1 MNEFHPQLN
10 VIVGKN
16 AQGKTS
22 ILESLSLVTQLESFR
37 SSDVSELIKYG
48 EIQASCTVD
57 LNAPTKSRVLI
68 GLENKKKSIRIDETK
83 ISSKSKYSLLGTS
96 VTFVP
101 DDLYLIKGGPEARR
115 KFFVQLAINLDPS
128 SVQIYQQYEKNLKQ
142 RNRILKGMK
151 EGDHL
156 GDQLEIWT
164 DQFIG
169 AAVQVYEQRFKILER
184 LREVLPSIYQKLF
197 DVSESIEILHDHG
210 FDENLPDRDSI
221 ARRMSRLRGAETA
234 IGYSLVGP
242 HRDDFKF
249 NLNSLN
255 ARQFASQGQTR
266 SLVIALKIS
275 QLELTREDAYSSP
288 LLLLDDIVSELDET
302 RTLALVSYLAD
313 YDGQLFVTTAE
324 SSKLKTLHSQFA
336 SFKLIDLTEDS
347 KIVRRLD
354 VRELSV

>member
-1 MNEFHPQLN
+1 VNEFHPQLN

-16 AQGKTS
+16 AQGKTT

-37 SSDVSELIKYG
+37 SSDVSELIKHG
-48 EIQASCTVD
+48 EMQASCTVD
-57 LNAPTKSRVLI
+57 LSAPTKSRVLI
-68 GLENKKKSIRIDETK
+68 GLENKKKTIRIDETK
-83 ISSKSKYSLLGTS
+83 ILSKSKYNLLGTS

-115 KFFVQLAINLDPS
+115 KFFIQLAVNLDPS
-128 SVQIYQQYEKNLKQ
+128 SVQIYQQYERNLRQ
-142 RNRILKGMK
+142 RNRVLKEMK
-151 EGDHL
+151 DGASVGDHL
-156 GDQLEIWT
+156 EVWT
-164 DQFIG
+164 DQFITS
-169 AAVQVYEQRFKILER
+169 AVQVYEQRFKILEK
-184 LREVLPSIYQKLF
+184 LRQVLPSIYQKLF
-197 DVSESIEILHDHG
+197 NVSELIEIIHDHG
-210 FDENLPDRDSI
+210 FDENLPRRGAI
-221 ARRMSRLRGAETA
+221 ERRMSCLKEAEIA

-302 RTLALVSYLAD
+302 RTLALVNYLAD

-347 KIVRRLD
+347 RIVSRLNA
-354 VRELSV
+354 RELSV